1 VKRPETLGR
10 IPVFIL
16 LLAVV
21 VVSCRSEKI
30 VSEAKIKP
38 MSAER
43 IIRKIEDNALD
54 YRNFSVKRISC
65 QVDDGE
71 NRTTFRANLST
82 QKDKSIVISF
92 NKLNIPVGRILLTPD
107 SIKYVNHL
115 EKNYFSGNYSFLE
128 KMFNVG
134 FDFND
139 MQAIIGYNLMML
151 DGPQGSTLR
160 DYTADIES
168 GKYIL
173 RSEKMRKIKKI
184 EKAGGRKEG
193 RTTNRAGNE
202 IPVVQTIVVDTKN
215 FNIDKIR
222 IEEQGGTDW
231 LQFVFDDYTKV
242 GGRDYPGSVDI
253 GMQSSGSILSVK
265 LRLAGFDKDK
275 PDVSGFKIPEKY
287 EKIEFLGGN

>member
-1 VKRPETLGR
+1 
-10 IPVFIL
+10 
-16 LLAVV
+16 
-21 VVSCRSEKI
+21 
-30 VSEAKIKP
+30 

-115 EKNYFSGNYSFLE
+115 EKNYFSGNYYFLE

-193 RTTNRAGNE
+193 RTTNRTGNE
-202 IPVVQTIVVDTKN
+202 IPVLQTIVVDPKN

-242 GGRDYPGSVDI
+242 GSRDYPGSVDI
-253 GMQSSGSILSVK
+253 GMQSSGSNLSVK

-275 PDVSGFKIPEKY
+275 PDVSSFKIPEKY
-287 EKIEFLGGN
+287 EKIEFLGGK